1 MLVKTDA
8 VKQNNRSIG
17 MFSRNG
23 KMTGLI
29 HSIFREKKDLTL
41 TKKQEDEE
49 LFEGFGDQESVHSKE
64 KVRQDPHR
72 TSGSFYFRAVSRER
86 SQPPRVKTP
95 EVGRYRPRFELV
107 EPKSVTYSSTR
118 EKLNRTFTV
127 EKQPPL
133 CVKDGTLCEF
143 KIRQLR
149 RKIEDLR
156 KVINSSDVDVEALY
170 RNHLISRNIYKLFKS
185 PSLKMFHQT
194 PSKAP
199 NEPTNM
205 TTTQDNLELG
215 FQNSHEIVNKI
226 VTYSNLKE
234 ELAGLVNKNKENF
247 EKTGHKV
254 NDRPRSSTPTPLAFS
269 LQTQRPPVVK
279 PQFESFHNEF
289 SVIDLANPM
298 NKTFTNDTLRNTRGF
313 DKYTKRKPV
322 FPVKESALIF
332 YQFDK
337 YKVSKTDKNRL
348 TTGNFGKIVPR
359 PQLRIKTPSIAEY
372 SDLNKS
378 FNNTRKNQNSS
389 YDMMRTT
396 ARRLSFPKESTAKRN
411 IQDRSPPSFYAG
423 SKSPQASFTRFRGSD
438 SFLLH

>member
-23 KMTGLI
+23 KMTSLI
-29 HSIFREKKDLTL
+29 HSIFREKKDLIL
-41 TKKQEDEE
+41 GKKPEE
-49 LFEGFGDQESVHSKE
+49 EEFFEGLGEPESVQAKE
-64 KVRQDPHR
+64 KVQQDMNR
-72 TSGSFYFRAVSRER
+72 TSGSFYFRAVSREK
-86 SQPPRVKTP
+86 SLPPRVKTP

-118 EKLNRTFTV
+118 ERLNRTSTA

-133 CVKDGTLCEF
+133 CVKDGTLCEY

-156 KVINSSDVDVEALY
+156 KVINNSDVDVEALY
-170 RNHLISRNIYKLFKS
+170 RSHLISRNIYKLFKS
-185 PSLKMFHQT
+185 PSLKTFHQ
-194 PSKAP
+194 KAG

-226 VTYSNLKE
+226 VTYNNLKE
-234 ELAGLVNKNKENF
+234 ELAKLVNKNLENF
-247 EKTGHKV
+247 EKTGHRI
-254 NDRPRSSTPTPLAFS
+254 NDRPRSSTPNPLAFN
-269 LQTQRPPVVK
+269 LQTPRPPVVK
-279 PQFESFHNEF
+279 RQFESFHNDF
-289 SVIDLANPM
+289 SMIDLGTTM
-298 NKTFTNDTLRNTRGF
+298 NRTFMNDTLRNTRGF
-313 DKYTKRKPV
+313 EKQTKRKQV

-337 YKVSKTDKNRL
+337 YKVSKADSNKVTA
-348 TTGNFGKIVPR
+348 GNFGKVIPR
-359 PQLRIKTPSIAEY
+359 PQLKIKTPSIAEY
-372 SDLNKS
+372 SDLNQS
-378 FNNTRKNQNSS
+378 FNKTRKNQNSS

-396 ARRLSFPKESTAKRN
+396 ARRLSFPRESTAPRR
-411 IQDRSPPSFYAG
+411 IQDRSPPSFYSG
-423 SKSPQASFTRFRGSD
+423 SKSPQATFTRFRGND

>member
-1 MLVKTDA
+1 
-8 VKQNNRSIG
+8 
-17 MFSRNG
+17 
-23 KMTGLI
+23 
-29 HSIFREKKDLTL
+29 
-41 TKKQEDEE
+41 
-49 LFEGFGDQESVHSKE
+49 
-64 KVRQDPHR
+64 
-72 TSGSFYFRAVSRER
+72 
-86 SQPPRVKTP
+86 
-95 EVGRYRPRFELV
+95 
-107 EPKSVTYSSTR
+107 
-118 EKLNRTFTV
+118 
-127 EKQPPL
+127 
-133 CVKDGTLCEF
+133 
-143 KIRQLR
+143 
-149 RKIEDLR
+149 
-156 KVINSSDVDVEALY
+156 
-170 RNHLISRNIYKLFKS
+170 
-185 PSLKMFHQT
+185 MFHQT

-247 EKTGHKV
+247 EKTGHKL

-269 LQTQRPPVVK
+269 LQTQRPSVVK

-289 SVIDLANPM
+289 SVIDLTNPM